1 MTMFR
6 SAFFVFL
13 SCATVASAQM
23 AVHAVTG
30 MVKAVGPHSIS
41 VATDS
46 DTTSRFSIPSSSQS
60 LAFPEDLRSGATD
73 AGKFQKTGD
82 YVVVYYY
89 GFDDQRTVV
98 AVKDLG
104 PGPFTKVEGT
114 VTGFDKHS
122 RALTLKDSTGKE
134 ITLACSDSLVI
145 DMDNG
150 VQSGRKFA
158 PHKGDQVRVTY
169 GAGATPTIAFLHE
182 AL

>member
-6 SAFFVFL
+6 SAFFVFF
-13 SCATVASAQM
+13 SCAAAASAQM
-23 AVHAVTG
+23 IVHAVTG
-30 MVKAVGPHSIS
+30 TVKAVSPQSIS

-46 DTTSRFSIPSSSQS
+46 DTTSKFAIESSAQS
-60 LAFPEDLRSGATD
+60 LLFPGELRAGATN

-82 YVVVYYY
+82 YVVVYYTGY
-89 GFDDQRTVV
+89 DDQRTVV

-114 VTGFDKHS
+114 VTAFDK
-122 RALTLKDSTGKE
+122 RTRTLTLKDNGGKE
-134 ITLACSDSLVI
+134 ITLACSDGLVV
-145 DMDNG
+145 DEGNG
-150 VQSGRKFA
+150 VESGRKFA

-169 GAGATPTIAFLHE
+169 GAGTPPTIAFLHE

>member
-1 MTMFR
+1 MIR
-6 SAFFVFL
+6 SSLFVFV
-13 SCATVASAQM
+13 SCATAASAQM

-46 DTTSRFSIPSSSQS
+46 DTTSKFIITPSAQA
-60 LAFPEDLRSGATD
+60 LAFPDDLRAAATD

-82 YVVVYYY
+82 FVVVYYY
-89 GFDDQRTVV
+89 GFNDQRTVV

-114 VTGFDKHS
+114 VTAFDKHT

-134 ITLACSDSLVI
+134 ITLACNDSLVI
-145 DMDNG
+145 DVDNG

-182 AL
+182 SL

>member
-6 SAFFVFL
+6 SAFFAFL

-30 MVKAVGPHSIS
+30 MVKAVSPHSIS

-46 DTTSRFSIPSSSQS
+46 DTTSKFAIAPSTQS
-60 LAFPEDLRSGATD
+60 LAFPGELR
-73 AGKFQKTGD
+73 AGTTVAEKFQKTGD
-82 YVVVYYY
+82 YVVAYYT

-114 VTGFDKHS
+114 ITAYDK
-122 RALTLKDSTGKE
+122 RTRTLTLKDDSGKQ
-134 ITLACSDSLVI
+134 ITLACNDALVV
-145 DMDNG
+145 DEDNG
-150 VQSGRKFA
+150 VESGRKFE
-158 PHKGDQVRVTY
+158 PHKGERIRVTY
-169 GAGATPTIAFLHE
+169 GAGTPPTIAFLHE